1 MGNKLFKCPGDY
13 VPHPATP
20 FTCLKQC
27 PRDKGF
33 ELKVVDGVPSCV
45 YGDDNTTSVRLT
57 AIPGLLVEPSVNTS
71 DLKSIETADPDM
83 YRKYLAED
91 ERFNTEFAVA
101 YGKVD
106 KKLKIKNAFE
116 SLQAAENV
124 RDESPQAYQSARNAY
139 YTLLK
144 GEGWLDEEKQRIAK
158 SEVAPV
164 ITRIK
169 TDIENT
175 QQQIDSQKKTV
186 DVLVGV
192 KDKVLSIRDD
202 VAYSVGTFQKQ
213 IGDIRNQINMQRR
226 RFESAKPS
234 SSSYSFWDVLLN
246 TLIIISLCV
255 AIFLVYTKIRT
266 PVVSNN
272 ILQR

>member
-1 MGNKLFKCPGDY
+1 MGNKIFECPGDY
-13 VPHPATP
+13 VPHPTTP
-20 FTCLKQC
+20 LTCLKQC

-33 ELKVVDGVPSCV
+33 DIKVVDGVPSCV
-45 YGDDNTTSVRLT
+45 YNDDNSTNVRLT
-57 AIPGLLVEPSVNTS
+57 AIPGLLVEPNVNVS
-71 DLKSIETADPDM
+71 DLKAVETLNPDM

-91 ERFNTEFAVA
+91 ERFKSEFAVA
-101 YGKVD
+101 YGKID
-106 KKLKIKNAFE
+106 KKLKIQKAFE

-164 ITRIK
+164 IDRIK

-192 KDKVLSIRDD
+192 KDKVLSLRDD
-202 VAYSVGTFQKQ
+202 FAYSVGTFQKQ
-213 IGDIRNQINMQRR
+213 IGDIRNQINIQRR
-226 RFESAKPS
+226 KFETATTPPT
-234 SSSYSFWDVLLN
+234 YSFWDVLLN
-246 TLIIISLCV
+246 TLIVISLCV

-266 PVVSNN
+266 PSPPKNVF
-272 ILQR
+272 QR